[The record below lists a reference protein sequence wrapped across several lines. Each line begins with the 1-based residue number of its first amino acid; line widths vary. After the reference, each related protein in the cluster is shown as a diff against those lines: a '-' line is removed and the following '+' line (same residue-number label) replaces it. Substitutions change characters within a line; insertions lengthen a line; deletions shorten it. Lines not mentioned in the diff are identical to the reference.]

1 LLLLEQLLMLELLQL
16 HLLIDLL
23 LPLDL
28 LKPEIFSLLLREVLV
43 LQELVHDLLFN

>member
-1 LLLLEQLLMLELLQL
+1 MLELLQL